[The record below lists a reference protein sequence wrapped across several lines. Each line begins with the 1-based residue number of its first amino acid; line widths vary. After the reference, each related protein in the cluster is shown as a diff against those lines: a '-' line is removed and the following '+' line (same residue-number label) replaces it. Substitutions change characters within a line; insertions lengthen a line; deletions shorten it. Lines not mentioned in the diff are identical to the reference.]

1 VTELR
6 VEIADTFDALRPD
19 WTLLAEGTGNVF
31 STVEWAETWWRHFAR
46 GKPISIVTG
55 RSRDGEV
62 AAVLPLYVA
71 RRRPLGMLRFLGHGP
86 ADELGPVYAPS
97 GRVDVARLLP
107 LALRELRCQ
116 LLLAEQLPGRAAWPP
131 LLGATPIRHEASP
144 VLRGRTGGWDE
155 FLSTRSA
162 NFREQ
167 MRRRERG
174 LGDAHAVSLRL
185 TDDPSRL
192 AEDMTTL
199 FRLHRA
205 IRPQSDF
212 GPEPFHRDFAGVALE
227 RGWLR
232 LWTLELDGKAAAAWY
247 GFRFHGIE
255 SYYQAGRD
263 PDFDRLSVGF
273 VLLVHT
279 LREALNDGVSEYR
292 FGRGEES
299 YKYRFADSDPGVDTV
314 LLARGAVGAAGVAGV
329 AAARRA
335 LSLRRRRH

>member
-6 VEIADTFDALRPD
+6 IEVVDTFDALRPD
-19 WTLLAEGTGNVF
+19 WTRLAEVTGNVF
-31 STVEWAETWWRHFAR
+31 STVEWAETWWRHFAQ
-46 GKPISIVTG
+46 GKRLAIVTG
-55 RSRDGEV
+55 RSQDDDV
-62 AAVLPLYVA
+62 AGVLPLYIA
-71 RRRPLGMLRFLGHGP
+71 RRRPLGVLRFLGHGA
-86 ADELGPVYAPS
+86 ADELGPVCTPS
-97 GRVDVARLLP
+97 RRADVARLLP

-116 LLLAEQLPGRAAWPP
+116 LLLAEQLPGPAAWPA
-131 LLGATPIRHEASP
+131 LLDHTRVRHEASP
-144 VLRGRTGGWDE
+144 VLRVPAGGWDE
-155 FLSTRSA
+155 FLSSRSA

-192 AEDMTTL
+192 ANDKTTL
-199 FRLHRA
+199 FRLHRS
-205 IRPQSDF
+205 IRPRSDF
-212 GPEPFHRDFAGVALE
+212 GQEAFHRDFAAVALE

-232 LWTLELDGKAAAAWY
+232 LWTLELDGNAAAAWY

-255 SYYQAGRD
+255 TYYQAGRD

-292 FGRGEES
+292 FGRGQES
-299 YKYRFADSDPGVDTV
+299 YKYRFADCDPGVDTV
-314 LLARGAVGAAGVAGV
+314 LLARGAIGAAGAAGA
-329 AAARRA
+329 AAARRIA
-335 LSLRRRRH
+335 SLRRRSP

>member
-6 VEIADTFDALRPD
+6 VDITDTFDALRPD
-19 WTLLAEGTGNVF
+19 WTLLAEATGNVF

-46 GKPISIVTG
+46 GKRLAIVTG
-55 RSRDGEV
+55 RSPEDEV

-71 RRRPLGMLRFLGHGP
+71 RQRPLGMLRFLGHGP
-86 ADELGPVYAPS
+86 ADELGPVCAPS
-97 GRVDVARLLP
+97 GRADVARLLP
-107 LALRELRCQ
+107 LALRELRCH
-116 LLLAEQLPGRAAWPP
+116 LLLAEQLPARSAWPT
-131 LLGATPIRHEASP
+131 LLNHTPVRHEASP
-144 VLRGRTGGWDE
+144 VVGGRAGGWDE
-155 FLSTRSA
+155 FLSSRSA

-174 LGDAHAVSLRL
+174 LLDAHAASLRL

-205 IRPQSDF
+205 IRPRSDF
-212 GPEPFHRDFAGVALE
+212 GPEAFHRDFAAVALE

-232 LWTLELDGKAAAAWY
+232 LWTLALDGKAAAVWY

-263 PDFDRLSVGF
+263 PDFDRLSVGL

-292 FGRGEES
+292 FGRGQES
-299 YKYRFADSDPGVDTV
+299 YKYRFADCDPGVDTV
-314 LLARGAVGAAGVAGV
+314 LLARGAIGAAGAAGV
-329 AAARRA
+329 AAARRV
-335 LSLRRRRH
+335 LSIRRRGH